1 MGTIIFGISRLASQF
16 LGSYLLLRF
25 PRRQL
30 FVASAGMTGLGM
42 GLLGL
47 ANISDAIKVRALP
60 LISVMVA
67 AIGYQFGLSPIVWSY
82 AGNKKIVY

>member
-1 MGTIIFGISRLASQF
+1 M
-16 LGSYLLLRF
+16 
-25 PRRQL
+25 
-30 FVASAGMTGLGM
+30 SAGVTGLGM

-47 ANISDAIKVRALP
+47 ANILDGIQAIRYLP

-82 AGNKKIVY
+82 AGNKKLVS

>member
-1 MGTIIFGISRLASQF
+1 M
-16 LGSYLLLRF
+16 
-25 PRRQL
+25 
-30 FVASAGMTGLGM
+30 ASAGMTGLGM

-82 AGNKKIVY
+82 AGNKKRVY

>member
-1 MGTIIFGISRLASQF
+1 
-16 LGSYLLLRF
+16 
-25 PRRQL
+25 
-30 FVASAGMTGLGM
+30 MTGLGM

-82 AGNKKIVY
+82 AGNKKRVY